1 MKVSIPFTMRGVLTV
16 AEMPMA
22 KELIKNMREDNN
34 FDQYAL
40 SAARVASGDND
51 NFVIFNQTATIAK
64 NERVQDYYSD
74 NSGNLDIW
82 LEFLAFSFFSGC
94 FLVGVYLSDVYQI
107 TGEPSDILLKEHMFI
122 REYLPKD

>member
-16 AEMPMA
+16 AEMPIA
-22 KELIKNMREDNN
+22 KDIIKNMREDNN

-40 SAARVASGDND
+40 SAARVASGEND
-51 NFVIFNQTATIAK
+51 NFVILNQTAQIAK
-64 NERVQDYYSD
+64 NDRVQDYYSD

-82 LEFLAFSFFSGC
+82 LEFLAFSYFSGC
-94 FLVGVYLSDVYQI
+94 YLVGVYLSTVYQI
-107 TGEPSDILLKEHMFI
+107 TGQPSDRDLKQHMFI

>member
-51 NFVIFNQTATIAK
+51 NFVILNQTAQIAK

-74 NSGNLDIW
+74 NSGDLDIW
-82 LEFLAFSFFSGC
+82 LEFLAFSYFSGC
-94 FLVGVYLSDVYQI
+94 YLVGVYLSDVLQI
-107 TGEPSDILLKEHMFI
+107 AGEPSDILLKEHMFI